1 MRTVHIE
8 NVDLNL
14 LPSLIALLDEKQV
27 SRAAQRVGLSQPAMS
42 RALQRLRRALN
53 DELLV
58 RNADGYWLTPRAERI
73 RAQLATI
80 VPRLNSLFADD
91 DFDPRETAQTFQLAG
106 TDYAVN
112 VFGSRLFQRIF
123 SQSPH
128 STVRFHPWHDG
139 VFAQIDRGDLDLVFF
154 GARAPAHLSCEQ
166 LFTDRFVCL
175 VAPAHP
181 LAQRSSL
188 DLGQYL
194 ECQHLVIDI
203 GDGEQ
208 PAVDRVLKR
217 LGTPRRAALTVPFHA
232 LAPATIAGTQLVATM
247 PSRLVAGLVDDSQVR
262 ALQAPREID
271 TMSYYM
277 AWHPRL
283 DGDRGHSWLRD
294 SVRGSCTR

>member
-1 MRTVHIE
+1 MHIE

-14 LPSLIALLDEKQV
+14 LPPLIALLDEKQV

-42 RALQRLRRALN
+42 RALQRLRRALD

-58 RNADGYWLTPRAERI
+58 RTADGYRLTPRAERI
-73 RAQLATI
+73 RAQLAAI
-80 VPRLNSLFADD
+80 VPRLNSLFAGD

-112 VFGSRLFQRIF
+112 VFGPRLFQRIF

-139 VFAQIDRGDLDLVFF
+139 VFAEIDRGDLDLVFF
-154 GARAPAHLSCEQ
+154 GAKAPAHLSSEQ
-166 LFTDRFVCL
+166 LFTDTFVCL
-175 VAPAHP
+175 LAPEHP
-181 LAQRSSL
+181 LAQHPAL
-188 DLGQYL
+188 DLKQYL
-194 ECQHLVIDI
+194 QCQHLIIDTEK
-203 GDGEQ
+203 GEQ

-217 LGTPRRAALTVPFHA
+217 LGTPRTAALTVPFHA
-232 LAPATIAGTQLVATM
+232 LAPATLTGTRLVATM
-247 PSRLVAGLVDDSQVR
+247 PSRLVTGLVDDSQVR
-262 ALQAPREID
+262 VLQAPPEID

-294 SVRGSCTR
+294 NVRASYTP